1 MTEYYAIK
9 VAHNT
14 FDVFE
19 GTQWGVT
26 DDERPN
32 TSWTRLKA
40 GRNGVYVAKG
50 RSLPHAVVRALA
62 AGINPHE
69 QTQLINIA

>member
-1 MTEYYAIK
+1 MEFYAIK

-19 GTQWGVT
+19 GKQHHP
-26 DDERPN
+26 DF
-32 TSWTRLKA
+32 WTRLKA

-50 RSLPHAVVRALA
+50 RSLPHRVVRQLA
-62 AGINPHE
+62 DNIAPNE
-69 QTQLINIA
+69 QTQIIKVDHV